1 MPNDPQ
7 PVYSTEGV
15 KTVHPFWSQHDRGE
29 LANAINAQRRGE
41 FIGLIVESF
50 PSLSSYQAGEFV
62 LCREE
67 ASGKTVTVEMP
78 MCPASIARQ
87 RAEGSFLTT
96 VMTTIGVPR
105 KYIKQVLEA
114 KK

>member
-1 MPNDPQ
+1 MSNPQ
-7 PVYSTEGV
+7 SVQLAGDG
-15 KTVHPFWSQHDRGE
+15 KAVHPFWSQHNRGE

-41 FIGLIVESF
+41 FIGSIVESF
-50 PSLSSYQAGEFV
+50 PCLSSYQAGEFV

-87 RAEGSFLTT
+87 RAEGSGLTT
-96 VMTTIGVPR
+96 IMTTIGVPK
-105 KYIKQVLEA
+105 KYVKQVLEP
-114 KK
+114 KP